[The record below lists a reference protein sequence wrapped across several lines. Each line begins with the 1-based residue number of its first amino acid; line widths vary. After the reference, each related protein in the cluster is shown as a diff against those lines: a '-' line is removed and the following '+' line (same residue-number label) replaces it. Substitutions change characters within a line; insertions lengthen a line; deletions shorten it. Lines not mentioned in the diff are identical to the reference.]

1 MYATIDKVTLL
12 TEADAGV
19 LLPISCHST
28 SLFLKAKTIAEQ
40 MANRVHA
47 KLGYRPPTEE
57 EKQAAQA
64 QDEPTFNGDLFKRYE
79 VDLEINDFPQTA
91 RWKVTSKV
99 SVIPNRKLNS
109 SNLS

>member
-1 MYATIDKVTLL
+1 M
-12 TEADAGV
+12 
-19 LLPISCHST
+19 
-28 SLFLKAKTIAEQ
+28 KAKTIAEQ

-109 SNLS
+109 SNLSWNNTLM

>member
-1 MYATIDKVTLL
+1 MHLL
-12 TEADAGV
+12 IRSLLKGQMLELLYLIPV
-19 LLPISCHST
+19 LLC
-28 SLFLKAKTIAEQ
+28 FVLKAKTIAEQ